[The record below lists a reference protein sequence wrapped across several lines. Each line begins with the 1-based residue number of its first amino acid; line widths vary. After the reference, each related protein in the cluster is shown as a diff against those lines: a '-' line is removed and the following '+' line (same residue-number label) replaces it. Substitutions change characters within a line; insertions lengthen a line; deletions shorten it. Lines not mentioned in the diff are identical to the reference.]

1 MSAKSINTKGIL
13 EVFEIVAFTG
23 NKKDG
28 TRKEVG
34 KGNVTCFSEKPVDL
48 DKVQKAITVEHV
60 AKLNRQ
66 LKTDKRNGLASVSQG
81 KKLLKAFETVA
92 EFVPAL
98 RPLVDKL
105 KKEIAEGEVK
115 KETVK
120 AIEDMA
126 KNLNK

>member
-1 MSAKSINTKGIL
+1 MSAKSISKKDVL

-23 NKKDG
+23 NKKEG

-34 KGNVTCFSEKPVDL
+34 KGNVTCFSELPADL
-48 DKVQKAITVEHV
+48 PKVKALITVEHV
-60 AKLNRQ
+60 AMLNRQ
-66 LKTDKRNGLASVSQG
+66 LKTDKRNSLASVSQG

-105 KKEIAEGEVK
+105 KKEIADGEVK
-115 KETVK
+115 KETIK
-120 AIEDMA
+120 SIEDMV
-126 KNLNK
+126 KNIK